1 MVSSQGD
8 ADSVVDRSPLVR
20 LLLAETYPI
29 VLEGMVKVLA
39 AEPGF
44 RVLATCADGDEAL
57 RLVNAHRPEVLLLDL
72 EIPGDAMRVLH
83 EIASGQLPTRVVLLA
98 AQIEE
103 HQIIDAIHLGARGV
117 VPKNAPLRTLVQC
130 IRKVS
135 SGHRWIEGSS
145 LGRLVDQLL
154 RDEESSRVLGT
165 LLSARELDVTRLA
178 AKGWSNREIGEKLAI
193 SEGTVKVHLH
203 RVYEKLGVKSRL
215 ELALYVRDRGLSSV
229 LMLNTPR
236 RSA

>member
-1 MVSSQGD
+1 MISPHGD
-8 ADSVVDRSPLVR
+8 VDPTIDRSPLVR

-44 RVLATCADGDEAL
+44 RVLATCADGDDAL
-57 RLVNAHRPEVLLLDL
+57 RLVHAHRPDVLMLDL
-72 EIPGDAMRVLH
+72 EIPGDAMRVLR
-83 EIASGQLPTRVVLLA
+83 EIASARLPTRVVLLS
-98 AQIEE
+98 AQLAE
-103 HQIIDAIHLGARGV
+103 HQIIDAIHLGAMGMV
-117 VPKNAPLRTLVQC
+117 LKNAPLRTLVQC

-135 SGHRWIEGSS
+135 SGQRWIETGS

-154 RDEESSRVLGT
+154 RDEESSRVLGA
-165 LLSARELDVTRLA
+165 LLSVRELDVTRLA
-178 AKGWSNREIGEKLAI
+178 AKGWSNKEIGEKLAI

-203 RVYEKLGVKSRL
+203 RVFEKLGVKSRL
-215 ELALYVRDRGLSSV
+215 ELALYVRDRGLSSA
-229 LMLNTPR
+229 LMLNSPP

>member
-1 MVSSQGD
+1 MVSPYGD
-8 ADSVVDRSPLVR
+8 ADATTDRSPLVR
-20 LLLAETYPI
+20 LLLADTYPI

-57 RLVNAHRPEVLLLDL
+57 RLATTHRPDVLLLDL
-72 EIPGDAMRVLH
+72 EIPGDAMRVLR
-83 EIASGQLPTRVVLLA
+83 EITSAQLPTRVVLLA
-98 AQIEE
+98 ARLDE
-103 HQIIDAIHLGARGV
+103 HQIIDAIHLGAMGV
-117 VPKNAPLRTLVQC
+117 VMKSAPLRTMVQC

-135 SGHRWIEGSS
+135 SGQRWIETAA

-154 RDEESSRVLGT
+154 RDEESSRVLGA

-178 AKGWSNREIGEKLAI
+178 AKGWSNKEIGEKLAI

-215 ELALYVRDRGLSSV
+215 ELALYVRDRGLSSA
-229 LMLNTPR
+229 LALNTPR